1 MFVVDDLLRLPMDL
15 AEKVLDGIVQQIDDE
30 MLNNEASVRKKY
42 MEVVREYESGQ
53 MGEEEYRQKIAFL
66 SSRLKELKQERLATM
81 QLNEAVTVM
90 MGSIRNITKY
100 KYEALVG
107 AVKDQETGNW
117 ILTIELLEKNS
128 IPDSMDILGIYD
140 ATIDDQGDIV
150 ELKRKLTRRRC
161 DTISEA

>member
-1 MFVVDDLLRLPMDL
+1 
-15 AEKVLDGIVQQIDDE
+15 
-30 MLNNEASVRKKY
+30 
-42 MEVVREYESGQ
+42 
-53 MGEEEYRQKIAFL
+53 
-66 SSRLKELKQERLATM
+66 M
-81 QLNEAVTVM
+81 QLNEAVTIM

-150 ELKRKLTRRRC
+150 ELKRKMTRRRS